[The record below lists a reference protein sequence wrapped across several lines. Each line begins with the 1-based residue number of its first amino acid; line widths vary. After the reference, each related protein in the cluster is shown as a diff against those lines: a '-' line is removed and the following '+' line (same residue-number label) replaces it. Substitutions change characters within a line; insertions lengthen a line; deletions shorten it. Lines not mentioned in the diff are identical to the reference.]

1 MKKFIIAALAASVV
15 ATPVL
20 AVPYQGQNDN
30 GRFEQTRGDHG
41 DRYDRGDRGQ
51 IDQRHDDRGRYD
63 DRRDDRR
70 NFDRRD
76 YRGAHGYHQNRHWV
90 RGERFDNRY
99 AANYR
104 VIYNPG
110 RYRLHNAPR
119 GYRWVQSGNDAVLI
133 GLTTGLVAAVLANSI
148 H

>member
-20 AVPYQGQNDN
+20 AAPYQGQIDN
-30 GRFEQTRGDHG
+30 ARFEQTRGDHG
-41 DRYDRGDRGQ
+41 DRYDRDRGDRGQ
-51 IDQRHDDRGRYD
+51 IDQRHDERGRY
-63 DRRDDRR
+63 DDRR

-76 YRGAHGYHQNRHWV
+76 YRGAYGYHQNRRWI

-110 RYRLHNAPR
+110 HYRLHDAPR

>member
-20 AVPYQGQNDN
+20 AAPYPGQNDN
-30 GRFEQTRGDHG
+30 GRYEQSRGDHN
-41 DRYDRGDRGQ
+41 DRNDRGQ

-63 DRRDDRR
+63 GRRDDRG

-76 YRGAHGYHQNRHWV
+76 YRGGYGYQVQHRNWT
-90 RGERFDNRY
+90 RGDRFDNRY
-99 AANYR
+99 AQNYR

-110 RYRLHNAPR
+110 QYRLHNAPR